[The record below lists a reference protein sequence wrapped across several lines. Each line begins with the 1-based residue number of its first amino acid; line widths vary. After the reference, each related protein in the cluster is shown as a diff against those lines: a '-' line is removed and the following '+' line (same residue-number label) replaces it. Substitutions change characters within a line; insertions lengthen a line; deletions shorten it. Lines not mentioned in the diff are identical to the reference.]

1 MGFFHKIQI
10 NWEIF
15 LAFLEILTFM
25 SNCYLILNATNI
37 LHTYH
42 ENFAGLKKV
51 NDGRDTKFGYAY
63 YLLIMP
69 FKTRLIICTKEV

>member
-1 MGFFHKIQI
+1 MGDFCGLLRNPDLYVK
-10 NWEIF
+10 
-15 LAFLEILTFM
+15 LL
-25 SNCYLILNATNI
+25 LNFECNVI